1 MDQNEKRLYLIR
13 HLIDERPDKE
23 EISIPD
29 SEREQK
35 MLLRGLFNV
44 RLPADISD
52 EFLEVQDEYLKEEI
66 SKRGITDIKD
76 LKPVR
81 NGLYIW
87 QGDII

>member
-23 EISIPD
+23 KISIPD

-52 EFLEVQDEYLKEEI
+52 EFLEVQDEYLKGEM
-66 SKRGITDIKD
+66 K
-76 LKPVR
+76 
-81 NGLYIW
+81 
-87 QGDII
+87 